1 MVVVIPI
8 RHDILNLDV
17 ILVLDIVYNLIALV
31 CQQNIHVCEQV
42 EID

>member
-31 CQQNIHVCEQV
+31 FQQNIHVCEQV